1 MDATFSLAAEV
12 LSSRGGAAFA
22 AADSSTS
29 LSDDTVSRRVLE
41 LFLHQMR
48 TGRLGG
54 GEVVTLPSYAG
65 LTTPP
70 GPRTAEADSRFAGV
84 AVPSGRT
91 VRVLTRVDHEDSWT
105 LRFLDIFREGL
116 TETDSKYTITEATGA
131 EVGTIRQAIDL
142 LSRLVPHVASSVLSH
157 LSYVGVVA
165 GAGAFESASDRKAPR
180 AIFINRD
187 ALTDVPRT
195 SEAILHE
202 CVHQKLYDIQL
213 VQPIY
218 RAGYDAKKSA
228 VVRPTWHKDAA
239 WSFDRALAASHVYV
253 HLSAFYASLEC
264 SLEPATSHVDAAG
277 GRARTTGRARF
288 LLDAVAGLPAE
299 SGPAGLR
306 FISWLNQRLEHIEA
320 GASTAPQI
328 QGVK

>member
-12 LSSRGGAAFA
+12 LSSRRGAVFLEANG
-22 AADSSTS
+22 SPL

-48 TGRLGG
+48 AGRLG
-54 GEVVTLPSYAG
+54 EDEAVTLPSCTG

-70 GPRTAEADSRFAGV
+70 GPRTAKADSRFAGV
-84 AVPSGRT
+84 VAPSGRT
-91 VRVLTRVDHEDSWT
+91 VRVLTRVDREDSWT

-116 TETDSKYTITEATGA
+116 TETDSKYAIVEATGP
-131 EVGTIRQAIDL
+131 EVDTIRQAVDL
-142 LSRLVPHVASSVLSH
+142 LSRLLPHVATSVLSH

-165 GAGAFESASDRKAPR
+165 GPGAFESASDRKVPR

-187 ALTDVPRT
+187 ALTGVPRT

-218 RAGYDAKKSA
+218 RVGYDAKTA
-228 VVRPTWHKDAA
+228 ATVRPAWHEDAA

-264 SLEPATSHVDAAG
+264 GLDPATSHVDAVG
-277 GRARTTGRARF
+277 GRTRSIGRARF

-306 FISWLNQRLEHIEA
+306 FISWLNEQLEHIEA
-320 GASTAPQI
+320 SASTAPQI